1 MYFFFFAT
9 AFIFFPHLIPFFF
22 YQELDH
28 VLEQL
33 EKIAAVN
40 LLWHRAIISLIG
52 NVQRLS
58 LILEMVQ
65 YTFCIHLE
73 NIF

>member
-1 MYFFFFAT
+1 MYIFFLCNC
-9 AFIFFPHLIPFFF
+9 IYFFPHLIPFFF
-22 YQELDH
+22 DQELDH